1 MSETVIITRPEEDA
15 RGLVAAVEAA
25 GRRALSMP
33 LLSIR
38 FRDDVDIPVLDWQ
51 AVAITSANGARALA
65 RMARREDIVRA
76 RAFAVGAASA
86 RAARGAGF
94 ADIVRAR
101 RGDVRGVIAAIRSHC
116 DPHGGPIL
124 YPSGAITRGAL
135 WRRLEEDGFQVWRAV
150 LYEAV
155 AARRLRG
162 DVCDALRA
170 ERGWV
175 VLYSPRTAMIWA
187 ELVRQAGL
195 GEAAREWRHGCLSA
209 NVARALTTHLPAAR
223 DVRVAA
229 TPREEAMLRLLGLPA
244 EDGEDA

>member
-15 RGLVAAVEAA
+15 RGLVAVVEAA
-25 GRRALSMP
+25 GRRALSVP

-38 FRDDVDIPVLDWQ
+38 FRDDVDIPVSNWQ

-65 RMARREDIVRA
+65 RMAWREDIMRA
-76 RAFAVGAASA
+76 RVFAVGAASG

-101 RGDVRGVIAAIRSHC
+101 RGDVQGVIAAIRSHC
-116 DPHGGPIL
+116 DPRGGPIL
-124 YPSGAITRGAL
+124 YPSGTITRGAL
-135 WRRLEEDGFQVWRAV
+135 WRRLEEDGFRVWRAV

-162 DVCDALRA
+162 DACDALRA

-175 VLYSPRTAMIWA
+175 VLYSPRTAEIWA
-187 ELVRQAGL
+187 KLVRRAGL
-195 GEAAREWRHGCLSA
+195 GEVVREWRHGCLST
-209 NVARALTTHLPAAR
+209 NVAEALAMHLPGVR

-229 TPREEAMLRLLGLPA
+229 TPREEDMLRLLGLSA